1 MRARVEWQE
10 MRARECGRDDICASV
25 GLDLTKRFM
34 QLQDIKRILAQANGT

>member
-1 MRARVEWQE
+1 MARDEGKRMRPENAAV
-10 MRARECGRDDICASV
+10 DDICASV